1 MITNDIQSFIN
12 IDVNIIIIFLG
23 FSIYILKQY
32 DIKIITNILITAFI
46 LAIFDVY
53 LKSILLFDQK
63 DDYYIFII
71 NNIITILV
79 INLFVYLINGMYE
92 KITFERF
99 SYLAFACFFY
109 ELIVFKLYN
118 YNNLCNQKLR
128 TMTKTIMRLATVYI
142 LSNYLIDGKFDKD
155 WFDISTAGLL
165 NFSLYNLIFE

>member
-1 MITNDIQSFIN
+1 
-12 IDVNIIIIFLG
+12 
-23 FSIYILKQY
+23 
-32 DIKIITNILITAFI
+32 
-46 LAIFDVY
+46 
-53 LKSILLFDQK
+53 
-63 DDYYIFII
+63 
-71 NNIITILV
+71 
-79 INLFVYLINGMYE
+79 MYE